1 MRANEEP
8 PRGKNVRLLWLTIYN
23 GLCGRRGN
31 PRRKGEKKKVGTVLA
46 RMLYALPFSAFS
58 FINLYLSC
66 HPRLKSAA
74 HALCTLNASHW
85 CVLCTLPL
93 GEWI

>member
-31 PRRKGEKKKVGTVLA
+31 PRRKGEKKKKRVQNSRVYFTLFLFQ
-46 RMLYALPFSAFS
+46 RFS
-58 FINLYLSC
+58 FINLCLSC
-66 HPRLKSAA
+66 HPRLKVLLMPFA
-74 HALCTLNASHW
+74 H
-85 CVLCTLPL
+85 
-93 GEWI
+93 